1 MTKFQITDRISINLD
16 AVITSGGSM
25 LSAWTGGEVIAVT
38 EKAVK
43 LMAVTENGKEI
54 SCWFPI
60 KALKVFGEPRS
71 NPFDN
76 QINHCATLA
85 RWFKLD
91 GWAARFVSL
100 ATEVN
105 TLRPAA

>member
-1 MTKFQITDRISINLD
+1 MFQIADRISINLD

-25 LSAWTGGEVIAVT
+25 LSAWTGGEVVAVT

-43 LMAVTENGKEI
+43 LMAVTEGGKEI
-54 SCWFPI
+54 TCWFPL
-60 KALKVFGEPRS
+60 KALKVFGNPRG

-76 QINHCATLA
+76 QISHCATLA

-91 GWAARFVSL
+91 GWTATFVRL
-100 ATEVN
+100 ATDVN
-105 TLRPAA
+105 VLRPAT

>member
-1 MTKFQITDRISINLD
+1 MELNDRISINLD
-16 AVITSGGSM
+16 AVITSNGSM
-25 LSAWTGGEVIAVT
+25 LSAWAGGEIVAVT

-54 SCWFPI
+54 TCWFPR
-60 KALKVFGEPRS
+60 KALKVFSPNNS

-76 QINHCATLA
+76 QISHYCTLA

-91 GWAARFVSL
+91 NWAARFINLSRESL
-100 ATEVN
+100 
-105 TLRPAA
+105 TLQGAA